1 MTTKQKTLMEQENW
15 DYLIILDA
23 CRYDYFEKSVHSF
36 FKGTLTKAV
45 SSGSCTLEWCTRTFD
60 TGSYGEVTYVSSNP
74 FINSRMELRGFRA
87 SSVFHGIEIK

>member
-36 FKGTLTKAV
+36 FKGTLPEAV
-45 SSGSCTLEWCTRTFD
+45 SSGPCTLE
-60 TGSYGEVTYVSSNP
+60 
-74 FINSRMELRGFRA
+74 
-87 SSVFHGIEIK
+87 